1 MAIALKTT
9 IISSKKM
16 IESEILKKIQGTSI
30 EERILI
36 IEAILKTVKKDMRSR
51 QPSCQ
56 DQPLHGKVI
65 HYDDPYQP
73 VAADDWEA
81 LL

>member
-1 MAIALKTT
+1 
-9 IISSKKM
+9 M

-51 QPSCQ
+51 QLSSQ
-56 DQPLHGKVI
+56 NKPLHGKVI
-65 HYDDPYQP
+65 HYDNPYEP
-73 VAADDWEA
+73 VAIAQSFR
-81 LL
+81 L

>member
-1 MAIALKTT
+1 
-9 IISSKKM
+9 M

-51 QPSCQ
+51 QLSSQ
-56 DQPLHGKVI
+56 DKPLNGKVI
-65 HYDDPYQP
+65 YYDNPYEP